1 MAGHQA
7 DSKKSGRAT
16 SVGRQRPRGRP
27 RSDEAEETIL
37 SVACDLLAEGGFTA
51 LNYDELAARARCS
64 KATIY
69 RRWPT
74 KGHLAVAA
82 LAELP
87 DPPPTPDRG
96 ELRVELRE
104 LLDGILS
111 VFTHSPA
118 IPIMQSLIGERAG
131 NPKLSNLLD
140 EGFKKRRLGL
150 LQVLRRAIERGDLSA
165 ETDLELLMDLIVG
178 PILCRY
184 FCTGE
189 PVSGAFLDHLVES
202 VLSGQTLQ
210 PA

>member
-1 MAGHQA
+1 MAGQRA
-7 DSKKSGRAT
+7 DSRKSGGQRGA
-16 SVGRQRPRGRP
+16 GRQRPRGRP
-27 RSDEAEETIL
+27 RSDEAEKAIL
-37 SVACDLLAEGGFTA
+37 DAACDLLAVGGFTA
-51 LNYDELAARARCS
+51 LNFDELAARARCS

-96 ELRVELRE
+96 ELREELRE
-104 LLDGILS
+104 LLDGIVS
-111 VFTHSPA
+111 VFSHSPA

-140 EGFKKRRLGL
+140 AAFKKRRLGL
-150 LQVLRRAIERGDLSA
+150 AQVLERAIERGDLSA

-178 PILCRY
+178 PVLCRY

-189 PVSGAFLDHLVES
+189 AVSGAFLDHLVES
-202 VLSGQTLQ
+202 VLSGQAVP